1 MKHMKSYTRTGWVGA
16 GLFVAFFAL
25 CMLWGLLLTEPA
37 LKELHQNILKIA
49 YPGFS
54 FSAVGMLIG
63 LIESVA
69 YGFFFGVLF
78 VWLCK
83 VCCVSNNDT

>member
-1 MKHMKSYTRTGWVGA
+1 MKSHTQKMGWVGA

-25 CMLWGLLLTEPA
+25 CMLWGVLLTEPV

-54 FSAVGMLIG
+54 FSVVGMVLG
-63 LIESVA
+63 LIESVV

-83 VCCVSNNDT
+83 VCCVEK